1 MRADD
6 GIRTLAPV
14 NLIGLLFPNLRLHQR
29 DPPALMNFALP
40 YPHNLVPGRVR
51 FFLFFL
57 CLAWAL
63 APVRLIALAPLEAP
77 EQYQIPPDLSGV
89 HFYLI
94 TVDVG
99 DKVWDNFGHTAL
111 RVYDENTGTDT
122 VFNWGLFDI
131 GGGVVSFSY
140 NFFKGIMNYRLGT
153 PTPGEEFAMYR
164 GQRRTVWQDKINL
177 TNPQKE
183 ILYQRLIWNKQP
195 ENVVYAYQ
203 YFFDNCTTRVRDYLD
218 EALSGRIA
226 EQYDGIT
233 GQTFRQQM
241 RLHYESVPLIGF
253 SLDILANS
261 NIDRAVTEWEEM
273 YLPLSLRQSL
283 KAVESDVAENGQ
295 RRMLLSDP
303 QLIMEFS
310 PPMVAT
316 DGYRVASFTLL
327 VPVFIL
333 FLMLK
338 KIPMSYYATHSRI
351 GLKVAGLN
359 FRILGL
365 LGLLTAIFSGV
376 YGTLMLGSWFVSD
389 HLDLHHNTNLLLF
402 WPTDLLGVVVGLRW
416 LLYCKPWPLT
426 HNNAP
431 FINYYLL
438 AHVVSMVV
446 YVGIWV
452 LGLSAQYLDNIVL
465 YVLPGFLSFTILIWL
480 VGFEPVN
487 QKQVFF

>member
-1 MRADD
+1 
-6 GIRTLAPV
+6 
-14 NLIGLLFPNLRLHQR
+14 
-29 DPPALMNFALP
+29 
-40 YPHNLVPGRVR
+40 
-51 FFLFFL
+51 
-57 CLAWAL
+57 
-63 APVRLIALAPLEAP
+63 
-77 EQYQIPPDLSGV
+77 
-89 HFYLI
+89 
-94 TVDVG
+94 
-99 DKVWDNFGHTAL
+99 
-111 RVYDENTGTDT
+111 
-122 VFNWGLFDI
+122 
-131 GGGVVSFSY
+131 
-140 NFFKGIMNYRLGT
+140 
-153 PTPGEEFAMYR
+153 MYR

>member
-1 MRADD
+1 
-6 GIRTLAPV
+6 
-14 NLIGLLFPNLRLHQR
+14 
-29 DPPALMNFALP
+29 
-40 YPHNLVPGRVR
+40 
-51 FFLFFL
+51 
-57 CLAWAL
+57 
-63 APVRLIALAPLEAP
+63 
-77 EQYQIPPDLSGV
+77 
-89 HFYLI
+89 
-94 TVDVG
+94 
-99 DKVWDNFGHTAL
+99 
-111 RVYDENTGTDT
+111 
-122 VFNWGLFDI
+122 
-131 GGGVVSFSY
+131 
-140 NFFKGIMNYRLGT
+140 
-153 PTPGEEFAMYR
+153 
-164 GQRRTVWQDKINL
+164 
-177 TNPQKE
+177 
-183 ILYQRLIWNKQP
+183 
-195 ENVVYAYQ
+195 
-203 YFFDNCTTRVRDYLD
+203 
-218 EALSGRIA
+218 
-226 EQYDGIT
+226 
-233 GQTFRQQM
+233 
-241 RLHYESVPLIGF
+241 
-253 SLDILANS
+253 
-261 NIDRAVTEWEEM
+261 
-273 YLPLSLRQSL
+273 
-283 KAVESDVAENGQ
+283 
-295 RRMLLSDP
+295 MLLSDP